1 MKLKLLLSL
10 IISFCLVSCSDDDG
24 PEVKKESSRTLL
36 VYMVSD
42 NSLYSFGE
50 SDLKE
55 MLTAA
60 RNGGLKNDGRLLVY
74 YASGVTPELREIT
87 PDGIVTLKTYD
98 DVTSSVTVSTMRR
111 VMADMHQLAP
121 ANDYA
126 LVMWS
131 HSSGWLKPSVSAPQ
145 NRSWGVEN
153 STGGAEMSIP
163 ELADALRGE
172 HFSFMYFDCCY
183 MGNIETLYEL
193 RGITDY
199 VVASPTEFPSDGMP
213 YNLNV
218 GCFFELV
225 PDLKG
230 AARNTFD
237 YYDVQSGKYR
247 SCTISVYDMSKI
259 DRVAKATRNIM
270 LENLILPAD
279 YTPQG
284 YGVGNKFRDKYY
296 DLGYYALSLTD
307 NASLQ
312 SEFQSAM
319 DDFVIYKEATDYM
332 WDSLKLEHCS
342 GVSSYIVKADDE
354 GISKADNYGY
364 FDLEWSDDVVI
375 PAFSAHSLM

>member
-199 VVASPTEFPSDGMP
+199 VVASPTEIPSDGMP

-230 AARNTFD
+230 AARNT
-237 YYDVQSGKYR
+237 
-247 SCTISVYDMSKI
+247 SVD
-259 DRVAKATRNIM
+259 
-270 LENLILPAD
+270 
-279 YTPQG
+279 
-284 YGVGNKFRDKYY
+284 KFRDKYY

-332 WDSLKLEHCS
+332 WNSLKLEHCS

>member
-199 VVASPTEFPSDGMP
+199 VVASPTEIPSDGMP
-213 YNLNV
+213 YNLR
-218 GCFFELV
+218 GCLI
-225 PDLKG
+225 
-230 AARNTFD
+230 T
-237 YYDVQSGKYR
+237 
-247 SCTISVYDMSKI
+247 SVN
-259 DRVAKATRNIM
+259 AT
-270 LENLILPAD
+270 
-279 YTPQG
+279 T
-284 YGVGNKFRDKYY
+284 
-296 DLGYYALSLTD
+296 
-307 NASLQ
+307 
-312 SEFQSAM
+312 
-319 DDFVIYKEATDYM
+319 
-332 WDSLKLEHCS
+332 
-342 GVSSYIVKADDE
+342 
-354 GISKADNYGY
+354 
-364 FDLEWSDDVVI
+364 
-375 PAFSAHSLM
+375 